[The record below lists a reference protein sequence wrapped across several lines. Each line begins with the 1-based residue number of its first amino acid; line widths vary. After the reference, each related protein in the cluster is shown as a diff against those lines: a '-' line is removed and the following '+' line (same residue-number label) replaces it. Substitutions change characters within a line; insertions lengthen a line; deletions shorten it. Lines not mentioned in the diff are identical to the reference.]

1 MFGVKEKVY
10 IKFLL
15 KNWNMLKYS
24 LICFVM
30 CNINYDLI
38 FILILLIIINKDV
51 KYFNFIYCWIG
62 FLWFKRKNFIW
73 LLINDYMFWVIKLI

>member
-1 MFGVKEKVY
+1 MFFRVCLYLKVNYGYFCGLSEEMFGVKEKVY
-10 IKFLL
+10 IKFFL

-51 KYFNFIYCWIG
+51 K
-62 FLWFKRKNFIW
+62 
-73 LLINDYMFWVIKLI
+73 